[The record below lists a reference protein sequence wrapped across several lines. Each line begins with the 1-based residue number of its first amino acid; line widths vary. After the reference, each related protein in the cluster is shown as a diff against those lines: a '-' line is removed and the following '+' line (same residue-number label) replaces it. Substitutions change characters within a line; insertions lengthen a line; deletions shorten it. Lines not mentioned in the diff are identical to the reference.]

1 MSRML
6 VAAGAAVFAV
16 AMGSSNAA
24 SASGTGVSLDPARV
38 TVPLTSG
45 WRFKQ
50 ASGLSGVETSR
61 FNDSDWSQ
69 VTIPHTWNRLGNE
82 GLERSPLSNNI
93 QGAAWYRLHFTA
105 PAVAKGSR
113 YFLQFDAVGTIA
125 DVWVNGQQVL
135 KDSEATGAHAGRV
148 VRGRGW
154 TGWKDGGCRKSAK
167 DWTW

>member
-6 VAAGAAVFAV
+6 VAAGAAVFA
-16 AMGSSNAA
+16 AAIASGSSAA
-24 SASGTGVSLDPARV
+24 DRV
-38 TVPLTSG
+38 TVPLTAG

-82 GLERSPLSNNI
+82 GTERSPLSNNI
-93 QGAAWYRLHFTA
+93 QDTAWYRLHFTA

-113 YFLQFDAVGTIA
+113 YFLQFDAKPYPGCC
-125 DVWVNGQQVL
+125 
-135 KDSEATGAHAGRV
+135 
-148 VRGRGW
+148 W
-154 TGWKDGGCRKSAK
+154 TAAS
-167 DWTW
+167 